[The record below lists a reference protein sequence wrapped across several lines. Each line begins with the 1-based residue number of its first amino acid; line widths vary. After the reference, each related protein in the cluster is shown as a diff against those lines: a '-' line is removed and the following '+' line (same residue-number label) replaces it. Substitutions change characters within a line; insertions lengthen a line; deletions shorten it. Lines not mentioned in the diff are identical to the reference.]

1 MRVLYQARES
11 WSRRPFMPVRP
22 PMTDEKPIQAVVI
35 PVTSFQQNT
44 SLVWCVKTKRAA
56 FVDPGGE
63 VPRLVEAA
71 EKAGVTVEKVLLTHG
86 HLDHAGA
93 AAELAERYGV
103 PIEGPHKDEDW
114 LLASIE
120 EQAAKW
126 RMPGARSCTP
136 NRWLEDG
143 DEVTVGEAAFA
154 VIHCPGHTPGHV
166 VFVQKAAR
174 FALVGDVIF
183 AGSIGRTD
191 FPRGNHQQLVDSIR
205 LKLFPLGDDIRF
217 LPGHGQMSSFGW
229 ERKTN
234 PYVSDLAV
242 SG

>member
-1 MRVLYQARES
+1 MSENL
-11 WSRRPFMPVRP
+11 
-22 PMTDEKPIQAVVI
+22 PIQVVVI
-35 PVTSFQQNT
+35 PVTAFQQNT
-44 SLVWCVKTKRAA
+44 SLVWCTATKRGA

-63 VPRLVEAA
+63 VPRLIEAA
-71 EKAGVTVEKVLLTHG
+71 AQAGVTIEKILLTHG

-93 AAELAERYGV
+93 AAALAEHYGV
-103 PIEGPHKDEDW
+103 AIEGPHKDEDW
-114 LLASIE
+114 LLAAIP

-126 RMPGARSCTP
+126 GMPEARACTP
-136 NRWLEDG
+136 ARWLEDG
-143 DEVTVGEAAFA
+143 DEVTVGEARFT
-154 VIHCPGHTPGHV
+154 VVHCPGHTPGHV
-166 VFVQKAAR
+166 VFVQMEAR
-174 FALVGDVIF
+174 FAMVGDVIF

-205 LKLFPLGDDIRF
+205 QKLFPLGDDIRF

-242 SG
+242 GD